1 MNEWEVYLE
10 FIKND
15 IKKKEQEHKKY
26 KDKIRE
32 LEIKLNNMYN
42 NHKTITESLR
52 EEIAE
57 LRKENHNLILR
68 IERFGN

>member
-26 KDKIRE
+26 KDRIQE
-32 LEIKLNNMYN
+32 LEITIANL
-42 NHKTITESLR
+42 HSDHRRITESLR